1 MRVIQSMRKH
11 TGGVLRRVRSMARKG
26 VDVRSLQ
33 QRLERL
39 ESELHRETERLDFLV
54 NFMRDLS
61 LDLDTLL
68 SNILKDMAQV
78 LPAADMGA
86 IYLYDP
92 AQVLRVRACYGYADE
107 ESLRRV
113 VLKPGDSLSGKVFVS
128 GRPLLARSPQE
139 IMEQLQ
145 DVGPQHIEIYAKAT
159 RGRIGESI
167 ISAPLRTSTAGVIGT
182 IAMTSTHTP
191 FSEDDLA
198 LLEGV
203 GGQIAQ
209 AVANAQLFSDLSSS
223 EDRYRNLVEDISLG
237 VTESTPDGELLYFN
251 PRACEILGVDQSE
264 LQGLRSESFWFDTSD
279 RAALL
284 EEIEVNGFLR
294 FEIPVRRAD
303 GRKIWI
309 AGSVRANREKGGELA
324 RFNAIFDDVTERH
337 HREAR
342 TAALNDV
349 RKEVWRMRTEDDI
362 GQVLA
367 AVNASLRTLEVPFFR
382 CGLAVVDGRE
392 LPSSVHFH
400 NLTSA
405 GKLSVPSGKPSADHR
420 VAAEL
425 IVKFWTDGEPAYRP
439 DLQTEDPYGER
450 ARLGDV
456 RCLLDVPFSHGTLAL
471 NSREQ
476 NAFSEE
482 DIQFAQQLAEV
493 LSDGFH
499 RLDDLQR
506 LTEERERLVVTLRS
520 IGDGVITIDG
530 EGKVSLINRVAED
543 LTGWTLAEAEG
554 LPLAEV
560 YRIRDEDSRKPAED
574 PVTRVMEIGVAISR
588 TKMLLMARDN
598 SVRNVADSSAPIR
611 DREGRTL
618 GMVVVFRDVTDQ
630 SKREEEHQR
639 SAKIESLGVL
649 AGGIAHDFNNILT
662 AITGSVSL
670 AKLDLDPTNRLYET
684 LGQVEEASHQAA
696 ALTQQLL
703 TFSKG
708 GAPIKRLASISELIR
723 DSATFALRGSNVRC
737 EFDIADTLWPA
748 EVDSGQM
755 SQVVHNLVINANQ
768 AMPEGG
774 VIRLEAGNREVN
786 EDDSLPLKPGPY
798 ARIVVSDEGMGIALN
813 HLQRIFE
820 PYFSTKQRGSGLG
833 LATVHS
839 IVTNHGGHITVSSRS
854 GQGTTFTL
862 FIPASTTGSVP
873 AKERTLSLSKG
884 AGKVL
889 VMDDDDS
896 VRASIGKML
905 RRLGYDAEFA
915 EDGAEALALYAS
927 ASKTDSP
934 FDAVIADLTIPG
946 GMGGKDLIG
955 ELRQMDPQVRAI
967 VSSGYSRD
975 PVMAHAS
982 RFGFSGVMA
991 KPYTLTE
998 LGRVLHEVIDPN
1010 GAQADAVSSGAHPQ
1024 SV

>member
-1 MRVIQSMRKH
+1 MRKRSS
-11 TGGVLRRVRSMARKG
+11 GVLRRVRSMARKNA
-26 VDVRSLQ
+26 DVPSLQ
-33 QRLERL
+33 ERVDRL

-61 LDLDTLL
+61 LDLNTLL

-86 IYLYDP
+86 IFLYDHE
-92 AQVLRVRACYGYADE
+92 ADALRVRSCYGYADE

-113 VLKPGDSLSGKVFVS
+113 TLKPGDSLSGKVFVS

-139 IMEQLQ
+139 IMEELQ

-167 ISAPLRTSTAGVIGT
+167 MSAPLRTSTAGVIGT
-182 IAMTSTHTP
+182 IAMTSTHTS
-191 FSEDDLA
+191 FNEEDLA

-237 VTESTPDGELLYFN
+237 VTESTSDGELLYFN
-251 PRACEILGVDQSE
+251 PRACEILGVDLGE
-264 LQGLRSESFWFDTSD
+264 LEGLRSESFWFEKSD

-284 EEIEVNGFLR
+284 EKIEKNGFLR
-294 FEIPVRRAD
+294 FEIPLRRAD

-309 AGSVRANREKGGELA
+309 AGSVRTSPDKEGEPA
-324 RFNAIFDDVTERH
+324 RFNSIFDDVTERH
-337 HREAR
+337 QMEAR

-349 RKEVWRMRTEDDI
+349 RKEVWRMRTEEDI
-362 GQVLA
+362 GQVLT
-367 AVNASLRTLEVPFFR
+367 AVHDSLRTLEIPFFR
-382 CGLAVVDGRE
+382 CGLAVVDGSGA

-405 GKLSVPSGKPSADHR
+405 GKRSIPSGKPPSDHR
-420 VAAEL
+420 EAAKL
-425 IVKFWTDGEPAYRP
+425 IVKFWTDDVPAYRP
-439 DLQTEDPYGER
+439 DLKAADPYGER
-450 ARLGDV
+450 ERLGDL
-456 RCLLDVPFSHGTLAL
+456 RCVLDVPFSHGTLAL
-471 NSREQ
+471 NSKEQ

-482 DIQFAQQLAEV
+482 DIQFVQHLAEV

-499 RLDDLQR
+499 RMDDLHR

-530 EGKVSLINRVAED
+530 DGKISLINRVAED
-543 LTGWTLAEAEG
+543 LTGWTLAEAVG

-560 YRIRDEDSRKPAED
+560 YRIRDEESRTPAD
-574 PVTRVMEIGVAISR
+574 DTVTRVMEVGIAVSR
-588 TKMLLMARDN
+588 TKMLLMARDG
-598 SVRNVADSSAPIR
+598 SQRLVADSSAAIR
-611 DREGRTL
+611 DREGGTL

-630 SKREEEHQR
+630 RRREEEHQR
-639 SAKIESLGVL
+639 SEKIESLGVL

-662 AITGSVSL
+662 AIIGNVSL
-670 AKLDLDPTNRLYET
+670 AKLDLDPSDRFYEN
-684 LGQVEEASHQAA
+684 LVQVEEASQQAA

-708 GAPIKRLASISELIR
+708 GAPIRRLASIGELIR

-737 EFDIADTLWPA
+737 EFDIADDLRPA

-755 SQVVHNLVINANQ
+755 SQVIHNLVINANQ
-768 AMPEGG
+768 AMPGGG
-774 VIRLEAGNREVN
+774 VIRLEAGNRKVSER
-786 EDDSLPLKPGPY
+786 DSLPVNPGPY
-798 ARIVVSDEGMGIALN
+798 ARIAVADEGVGIALN
-813 HLQRIFE
+813 NLQRIFE
-820 PYFSTKQRGSGLG
+820 PYFTTKQQGSGLG

-839 IVTNHGGHITVSSRS
+839 IVTNHCGHITVSSRQ

-862 FIPASTTGSVP
+862 FIPASTSGSMEIQ
-873 AKERTLSLSKG
+873 ERELSLLKG
-884 AGKVL
+884 EGKVL

-896 VRASIGKML
+896 IRASIGKML
-905 RRLGYDAEFA
+905 RRLGYEPEFA
-915 EDGAEALALYAS
+915 EDGAQALALYAQAAKRTARS
-927 ASKTDSP
+927 TLSSP
-934 FDAVIADLTIPG
+934 I
-946 GMGGKDLIG
+946 
-955 ELRQMDPQVRAI
+955 
-967 VSSGYSRD
+967 
-975 PVMAHAS
+975 
-982 RFGFSGVMA
+982 
-991 KPYTLTE
+991 
-998 LGRVLHEVIDPN
+998 
-1010 GAQADAVSSGAHPQ
+1010 
-1024 SV
+1024 